1 MKPFPNL
8 SQVLFTSTV
17 SGIVLFQ
24 ASTAQ
29 AATLWNTL
37 EANSA
42 FAFSS
47 QLNAPTETADDFT
60 VTGDGFTVTNVSF
73 LGLFSEADATIDEID
88 LAFYEVFPGFSDL
101 TRTPVTVR
109 TNGPEDVEFTALN
122 TADNQIT
129 FTTTDLGQF
138 TVDQTIVGGSGANTP
153 GLGSGVLVDEPYTG
167 YLKQIDVQLT
177 TPLTLAPQPTFLV
190 AAVAPSSGDYF
201 AVAGDRP
208 PNSPDPLP
216 AGVVDRQAW
225 FRTNPP
231 FDNALDPDWVRVSD
245 VVNQENGTTAPAF
258 NTAFAITGE
267 PVPEPSE
274 ILGTLAFVG
283 LGAGLGLKRKL
294 NKQQSLVKK

>member
-1 MKPFPNL
+1 MNRFPL

-17 SGIVLFQ
+17 SGILLFQ
-24 ASTAQ
+24 SSTAQ
-29 AATLWNTL
+29 AVTLWDTL
-37 EANSA
+37 EPNSA

-47 QLNAPTETADDFT
+47 QLDTPTETADDFT

-73 LGLFSEADATIDEID
+73 LGLFSENATIDTVD
-88 LAFYEVFPGFSDL
+88 LAFYQVFPGSSDL

-122 TADNQIT
+122 TADNQLT

-153 GLGSGVLVDEPYTG
+153 GLGSGELGGSLTG
-167 YLKQIDVQLT
+167 YLKQIDVQLV

-190 AAVAPSSGDYF
+190 AAVDPSAGNYF

-216 AGVVDRQAW
+216 TGVVDRQAW

-231 FDNALDPDWVRVSD
+231 FDNALDPDWVRISD
-245 VVNQENGTTAPAF
+245 VVNQQNGTASPAF
-258 NTAFAITGE
+258 NTAFAISGE
-267 PVPEPSE
+267 PVPEPSTA
-274 ILGTLAFVG
+274 IGTLAFAA

-294 NKQQSLVKK
+294 NQKRVLV